1 MYILKA
7 RTQYTD
13 LEENKVKYR
22 GDIIKTK
29 TFERAKKLM
38 GDNPNK
44 IKYADL
50 VGIVKDEP
58 NPGPK
63 IVIFQTYIYF
73 IGGIETFIFNL
84 TKHYKDRNILILCDT
99 AEEDE
104 LIHLSK
110 YADIM
115 VWDHKAMDCDVLIM
129 SNYDNG
135 SIIDLIHAKKIYQ
148 MVHCDWSEMTKL
160 GKWQGYKWKPD
171 SRTNKVISVSDTARE
186 GLMKSMN
193 VDSEVI
199 YNILDTNY
207 EEDDD
212 ELVFITLS
220 RLSIEKGAKRIV
232 EMANKFK
239 AAGKH
244 FKWFLCGTLNQAEQS
259 VQRAIK
265 LIPEIIVVPPM
276 QGNKSL
282 IKHCDYLVQLSDT
295 ESFCYSAFE
304 ALQRGVPVILTD
316 FDEAKKIVK
325 PGKNGYLVQ
334 KDLSD
339 LDIDKIFNHIPK
351 EITFEDR
358 CDYDKWEKVF
368 KGEL

>member
-22 GDIIKTK
+22 GDMVYAKTL
-29 TFERAKKLM
+29 ERAKKLM

-44 IKYADL
+44 IKYAEL
-50 VGIVKDEP
+50 VGIIKDKP

-63 IVIFQTYIYF
+63 IIIFQTYIYF

-84 TKHYKDRNILILCDT
+84 TKHYKDRNILVLCDT

-104 LIHLSK
+104 LLNLGR
-110 YADIM
+110 YADVM
-115 VWDHKAMDCDVLIM
+115 VWDHKQIDCDVLIM
-129 SNYDNG
+129 SNYDNAK
-135 SIIDLIHAKKIYQ
+135 ILNDIHAKKVYQ
-148 MVHCDWSEMTKL
+148 MVHADWEEMTKI
-160 GKWQGYKWKPD
+160 GKWKGYKWKPD
-171 SRTNKVISVSDTARE
+171 SRTTKVITVSDTAHD
-186 GLMKSMN
+186 GLKRSMD

-199 YNILDTNY
+199 YNILDYDY
-207 EEDDD
+207 ELED
-212 ELVFITLS
+212 ERIFITLS
-220 RLSIEKGAKRIV
+220 RLSEEKGAWRIV
-232 EMANKFK
+232 EMANRFR
-239 AAGKH
+239 AAGKR
-244 FKWFLCGTLNQAEQS
+244 FKWFVCGTLNQAEPR
-259 VQRAIK
+259 VQQALK
-265 LIPEIIVVPPM
+265 AIPEIIIIPPM
-276 QGNKSL
+276 QGNKTL
-282 IKHCDYLVQLSDT
+282 IRGCDYLVQLSDT

-316 FDEAKKIVK
+316 FVEAQKIVK
-325 PGKNGYLVQ
+325 PGKNGYLVH

-339 LDIDKIFNHIPK
+339 LDIDKIFDHVPK
-351 EITFEDR
+351 DVTFEDR